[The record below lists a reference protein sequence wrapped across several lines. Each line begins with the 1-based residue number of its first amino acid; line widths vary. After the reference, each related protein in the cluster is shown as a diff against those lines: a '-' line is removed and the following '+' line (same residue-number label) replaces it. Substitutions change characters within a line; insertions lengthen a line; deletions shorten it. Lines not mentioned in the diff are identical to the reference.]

1 MRFRSVYLGAAVLA
15 VCVGFA
21 VPAFARTTD
30 TFQVN
35 VTATDS
41 SCKLA
46 VNSVSAANTRI
57 VFHVVNNG
65 HRKHGFTIVRKST
78 PLLKPAGETALIVN
92 FGKSGRW
99 AYACTGGTTSHM
111 RGWFTIRSK

>member
-1 MRFRSVYLGAAVLA
+1 MRFRSLYLGVAALA
-15 VCVGFA
+15 VCAGFA
-21 VPAFARTTD
+21 VPALARSTD
-30 TFQVN
+30 SFQVN

-46 VNSVSAANTRI
+46 VNAVSAANTRI
-57 VFHVVNNG
+57 IFHVVNNG
-65 HRKHGFTIVRKST
+65 HRKHGFTVSRKST
-78 PLLKPAGETALIVN
+78 PLLAPKGETSLIVN

-111 RGWFTIRSK
+111 RGWFTIRNK